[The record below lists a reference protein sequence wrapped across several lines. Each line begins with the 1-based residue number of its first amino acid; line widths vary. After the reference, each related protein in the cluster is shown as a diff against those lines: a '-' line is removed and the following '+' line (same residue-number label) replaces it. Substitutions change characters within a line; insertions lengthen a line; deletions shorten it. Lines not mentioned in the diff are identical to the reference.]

1 MNFKVIKFDKLAK
14 AAKVIGFRVKEVR
27 PEIMLGVGAVS
38 VLAGTILACVK
49 TKKAEPVVA
58 NLEERKEEL
67 DYIRKNPQA
76 EEKPGVQE
84 YVRVYAKHGFE
95 LVKIYALPAA
105 LWTGGMACIF
115 GSHGE
120 MRTRNAKLLA
130 NSAAL
135 ARMFSEYRDLVR
147 QKIGEEAESELYFG
161 AKEED
166 IEIEETDPATGEVTK
181 KKTRGRVFRDQPGS
195 MWARNITPRTSDE
208 FDVRSYFDNFINARI
223 AGLNSRLRLEPFITI
238 NDVYDEF
245 GLKPGEGR
253 CPEGMTVGWVWHP
266 KLDRGDREIKVERL
280 EGWEEVYDPITGG
293 TKLQPCLRLD
303 FNCYPLEGL
312 I

>member
-1 MNFKVIKFDKLAK
+1 MKFDFTKVTK
-14 AAKVIGFRVKEVR
+14 VAKVVGFKVKEVR
-27 PEIMLGVGAVS
+27 PEIMLGVGAIS
-38 VLAGTILACVK
+38 VLAGTIMACVK

-58 NLEERKEEL
+58 HLEERKEEL
-67 DYIRKNPQA
+67 DYICKNPQA
-76 EEKPGVQE
+76 DEKPGFQE
-84 YVRVYAKHGFE
+84 YARVYVKHGLE

-135 ARMFSEYRDLVR
+135 ARMFSEYRDMVR
-147 QKIGEEAESELYFG
+147 EKLGEEAESELYFN

-166 IEIEETDPATGEVTK
+166 IEIETTVK
-181 KKTRGRVFRDQPGS
+181 KTKTRGRVFRDQPGS

-208 FDVRSYFDNFINARI
+208 FDVRSYFDNFIDARV
-223 AGLNSRLRLEPFITI
+223 AGLNSRLRLEPFVTI

-266 KLDRGDREIKVERL
+266 KIDRGDREIKVERL
-280 EGWEEVYDPITGG
+280 EGWEEVYDPVSGG
-293 TKLQPCLRLD
+293 TKLEPCLRLD

>member
-1 MNFKVIKFDKLAK
+1 MKIDFSKVTNIVKATGFKV
-14 AAKVIGFRVKEVR
+14 REVR

-49 TKKAEPVVA
+49 TRKAEPVMA

-67 DYIRKNPQA
+67 DYIRQNPQA

-105 LWTGGMACIF
+105 LWCGGMACIF

-130 NSAAL
+130 NTVAL
-135 ARMFSEYRDLVR
+135 GKMFNEYRALVR
-147 QKIGEEAESELYFG
+147 EKIGEEAERELYFN
-161 AKEED
+161 AEEED
-166 IEIEETDPATGEVTK
+166 IEIETTDPETGEKTT

-195 MWARNITPRTSDE
+195 MWARNITARTSNE
-208 FDVRSYFDNFINARI
+208 FDVRSYFDNFIDARVS
-223 AGLNSRLRLEPFITI
+223 GLNSRLRLEPFITI

-266 KLDRGDREIKVERL
+266 KVDRGDREIKIERL
-280 EGWEEVYDPITGG
+280 EGWEEVYDPITGL
-293 TKLQPCLRLD
+293 TKMQPCLRLD